1 MGRTAKTPATPRS
14 LTDPR
19 RIAGLVAAALVLGL
33 GWTFLGPAFLG
44 GPMSMVIVSGNS
56 MAPTMNDG
64 DLAVVREGS
73 GYDVGDVVAFRSDAE
88 DGGGFVIHRIVGGS
102 EADGFV
108 MQGDNNGWLDPWEP
122 TSTDIVGQLQWHLPG
137 GGVWLS
143 RVRGWLM
150 TPLVMASLVGAA
162 AVMFGP
168 TVQRRRRRRAR
179 TQRRGEQTMPTPMVA
194 HDRSRARRSTREHL
208 AVRER
213 WILAAGLVGALV
225 VVAAAPLAWTAWRT
239 PTTENAVVSG
249 GSGQTEFEL
258 AYTAVAH
265 APSAVYPQGQV
276 GPVTA
281 PDPADEAA
289 VAPPVPGPPAG
300 EPAPVAV
307 EPPQPL
313 FTSMIPQIDV
323 HVAYHLDTDAAAQ
336 QLEGTYEADLL
347 VRSSEGWSTTVAAV
361 APTTFEG
368 AEVEFDVPVVME
380 QAAAHLAAYAEATG
394 TSADA
399 YSVTVRPRVT
409 MTGSLAG
416 APLEE
421 ESTFEL
427 PIEVGTEQIVPGG
440 QLRTASDFD
449 ATRQVLR
456 STTLEALGAEITV
469 SRARPVAVAGIL
481 LGLAIAA
488 SAAAVLAR
496 RFPRLRH
503 RARHGSL
510 LVDVTPQFHDGGRA
524 LRVTEMDELAK
535 LARRDGR
542 VILHQAL
549 PEGDRYF
556 IPDGELTYEYF
567 EPTDPVGAADGDRRI
582 VHVQSMQEL
591 TSHWLDPRSDAGAAI
606 VREDAP
612 DGGVRCTLTTGG
624 VTYVLELPSAGI
636 DADETVAGP
645 ATHESSTNGHVV
657 RARRDW

>member
-1 MGRTAKTPATPRS
+1 MGRTATTPATPRS

-19 RIAGLVAAALVLGL
+19 RIAGLVAAVLVLGL

-44 GPMSMVIVSGNS
+44 GPMSMVVVSGNS

-73 GYDVGDVVAFRSDAE
+73 DYDVGDVVAFRSDAE

-108 MQGDNNGWLDPWEP
+108 MQGDNNDWLDPWEP
-122 TSTDIVGQLQWHLPG
+122 TSTDIAGQLQWHLPG
-137 GGVWLS
+137 GGAWLS

-168 TVQRRRRRRAR
+168 TVRRRRRRRAR
-179 TQRRGEQTMPTPMVA
+179 TQRRREQTMPTPTER
-194 HDRSRARRSTREHL
+194 HDRSRTRRSTRERL
-208 AVRER
+208 AARER
-213 WILAAGLVGALV
+213 WILAAGLAGALV

-258 AYTAVAH
+258 AYTAVAD

-289 VAPPVPGPPAG
+289 PVEPPVPGPPAG

-323 HVAYHLDTDAAAQ
+323 HVAYHLDTEAAAQ
-336 QLEGTYEADLL
+336 GLEGTYEADLL

-361 APTTFEG
+361 AQTTFEG
-368 AEVEFDVPVVME
+368 TEVEFDVPVVLE

-394 TSADA
+394 TSADS

-409 MTGSLAG
+409 VTGSLAG

-427 PIEVGTEQIVPGG
+427 PFEVGTEQIVPGG
-440 QLRTASDFD
+440 QLRTISAFD

-456 STTLEALGAEITV
+456 PATLEALGAETTV
-469 SRARPVAVAGIL
+469 SRARLVAVAGIL

-488 SAAAVLAR
+488 SAATVLAR

-510 LVDVTPQFHDGGRA
+510 LVDVTPQFHDGGRP

-542 VILHQAL
+542 VILHQAM

-556 IPDGELTYEYF
+556 VPDGELTYEYF

-591 TSHWLDPRSDAGAAI
+591 TSHWLDPRSDAGTAI

-612 DGGVRCTLTTGG
+612 DGGVRCTLDTGE
-624 VTYVLELPSAGI
+624 VVYVLELPATGAATGATEGASAHG
-636 DADETVAGP
+636 V
-645 ATHESSTNGHVV
+645 STNGHVV
-657 RARRDW
+657 PARRDR